1 MAILNLPD
9 VSSIEWHIL
18 APEGTMPKTRLNI
31 YLNQQQKEKL
41 EKLSEKH
48 GAPLSEL
55 VRRAIDFYLEKHK

>member
-1 MAILNLPD
+1 
-9 VSSIEWHIL
+9 
-18 APEGTMPKTRLNI
+18 MPKTRLNI

-55 VRRAIDFYLEKHK
+55 VRRAVDAYLKEHK

>member
-1 MAILNLPD
+1 
-9 VSSIEWHIL
+9 
-18 APEGTMPKTRLNI
+18 MPKTRLNI

>member
-1 MAILNLPD
+1 MLSN
-9 VSSIEWHIL
+9 IEWHIL
-18 APEGTMPKTRLNI
+18 APEGTIMPKTRLNI